1 MDKEEKKPYEKP
13 KVTRINL
20 DARTAVL
27 GICKTT
33 GAGGPV
39 LPGCVTALD
48 APCSAHGS

>member
-1 MDKEEKKPYEKP
+1 MEEKEKKPYEKP

-27 GICKTT
+27 GICKTS

-39 LPGCVTALD
+39 LPGCVD
-48 APCSAHGS
+48 AVSDPCLAQGS

>member
-1 MDKEEKKPYEKP
+1 MEEKEKKPYEKP

-39 LPGCVTALD
+39 FPGCLD
-48 APCSAHGS
+48 ALSDPCNAQGS